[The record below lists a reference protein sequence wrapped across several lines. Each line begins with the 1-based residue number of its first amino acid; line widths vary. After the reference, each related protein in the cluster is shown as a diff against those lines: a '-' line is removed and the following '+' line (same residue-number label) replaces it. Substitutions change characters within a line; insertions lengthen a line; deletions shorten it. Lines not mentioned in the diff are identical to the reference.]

1 MKTKFFV
8 FICFFFGIIINCV
21 GQLYISTSHRTD
33 AYYDES
39 KSKYVITS
47 EEDNSTLFKFN
58 SKMTMFEHTTASI
71 SSTYYIKSK
80 KVDDGNDRIEMEVV
94 SDVGN
99 NYLMIIDTKNENIR
113 FISTKNGVTR
123 AVQHKIKS
131 SWKADE

>member
-1 MKTKFFV
+1 
-8 FICFFFGIIINCV
+8 V